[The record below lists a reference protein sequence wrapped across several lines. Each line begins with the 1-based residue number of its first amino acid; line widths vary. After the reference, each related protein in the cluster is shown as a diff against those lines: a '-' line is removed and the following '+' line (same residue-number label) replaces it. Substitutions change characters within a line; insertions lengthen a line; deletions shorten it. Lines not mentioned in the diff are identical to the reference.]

1 MKKLTLILLL
11 FTPILSFGQ
20 IMYDKNN
27 QDYFINYNTKKLNL
41 NYNGTIISGSFE
53 ELKGSDYYSY
63 IVANGGDVHLVMKK
77 FTDYEFYGID
87 ILKGEYKDIIKGFN
101 KGRKYGKKIQVIYSS
116 LPSSLPKDDFDLMSE
131 KQYAKLKEKEEFS
144 NVISQSGYVGIY
156 NVKILNHR
164 NLNYSDLDYNGKIT
178 ITEAGITIQTDIPSV
193 SLVRGS
199 YNIRMSD
206 EVNKGRF
213 VCDIS
218 KGYGDFFTLIVNKD
232 RGSGAFTSMS
242 GSIST
247 TTTFIIK

>member
-1 MKKLTLILLL
+1 MKKLALLLL
-11 FTPILSFGQ
+11 FPIISFGQ

-156 NVKILNHR
+156 NVTFTPFNKI
-164 NLNYSDLDYNGKIT
+164 
-178 ITEAGITIQTDIPSV
+178 
-193 SLVRGS
+193 
-199 YNIRMSD
+199 M
-206 EVNKGRF
+206 
-213 VCDIS
+213 
-218 KGYGDFFTLIVNKD
+218 
-232 RGSGAFTSMS
+232 
-242 GSIST
+242 
-247 TTTFIIK
+247 